1 MTERQPAEGKREPT
15 PAAQGAPV
23 SKETKTRER
32 SDRGLRNVDTGT
44 ERPSSQAQ
52 KERDRP
58 WLMRTYAGHS
68 TAEASNEL
76 YRRNLAKG
84 QTGLSVAFDLPT
96 QTGYDSDHILARG
109 EVGRVGVP
117 IAHVGDMRRLFQ
129 DIPLEQMNTSMTI
142 NATAMW
148 LLALYQVV
156 AEEQGA
162 DITKLQGTTQNDIVK
177 EYLSRGTHVFPP
189 GPSLRLTTDMIAYT
203 VSHIPKWN
211 PINICSYHLQEAGAT
226 PVQEIAYAMS
236 TAIAVL
242 DAVRDSGQVPQ
253 ERMGDVV
260 ARISFFVNA
269 GVRFVEEMCK
279 MRAFGRIWDRITR
292 ERYGIE
298 NAKQR
303 RFRYGVQVNSL
314 GLTEAQP
321 ENNVQR
327 IVLEM
332 LAVTLS
338 KDARARAVQ
347 LPAWNEALGLPRP
360 WDQQWS
366 LRIQQ
371 VLAYESDLLEYEDIF
386 EGSKVI
392 EAKVDRLVEESFAEI
407 DRIQEMGG
415 AMAAVESGYLKSQLV
430 SSHAERRGRIESG
443 QEKIIGVNI
452 FEGTEPNPLTADLD
466 TAIQT
471 VDPAVEARVIAGLQ
485 QWRDSRYQPPFN
497 HPRPCKALERLKEA
511 ARGDENLMEA
521 TLECARA
528 GATTGEWA
536 GALREVFG
544 EFRAPTGVSSAPVAV
559 PVEEGSALAVV
570 RRMVDLTA
578 KDLNVGKL
586 RFLVGK
592 PGLDGHSNGAEQ
604 IAVRARDAGFE
615 VVYQGIRLTP
625 EQIVDAALAEDVHAV
640 GLSILSGSHAQLVPD
655 VLERLRVAGATD
667 IPVIAGGII
676 PNGDAEQL
684 RAAGVAAVFTPK
696 DFDITGIIGSIVDEI
711 RKANKLDP
719 LEVPA

>member
-1 MTERQPAEGKREPT
+1 MSGT
-15 PAAQGAPV
+15 P
-23 SKETKTRER
+23 
-32 SDRGLRNVDTGT
+32 
-44 ERPSSQAQ
+44 RP
-52 KERDRP
+52 KDRP

-96 QTGYDSDHILARG
+96 QTGYDPDHILARG

-117 IAHVGDMRRLFQ
+117 VSHLGDMRRLFQ
-129 DIPLEQMNTSMTI
+129 EIPLERMNTSMTI

-156 AEEQGA
+156 AEEHGA
-162 DITKLQGTTQNDIVK
+162 DIGKLQGTTQNDIVK

-203 VSHIPKWN
+203 VNHIPKWN

-226 PVQEIAYAMS
+226 PVQEIAFAMS

-242 DAVRDSGQVPQ
+242 DAVFASGQVP
-253 ERMGDVV
+253 EDRKGDVV

-269 GVRFVEEMCK
+269 GVRFIEEMCK

-298 NAKQR
+298 NPKHR

-371 VLAYESDLLEYEDIF
+371 VLALESDLLEYDDIF
-386 EGSKVI
+386 EGSHVI
-392 EAKVDRLVEESFAEI
+392 ESKVAALVEETEAEI
-407 DRIQEMGG
+407 ERIEKMGG
-415 AMAAVESGYLKSQLV
+415 AMAAVESGYLKAQLV
-430 SSHAERRGRIESG
+430 ASHSERRARIEAG
-443 QEKIIGVNI
+443 EEKIIGVNCY
-452 FEGTEPNPLTADLD
+452 ESTEPNPLTADLD
-466 TAIQT
+466 TAIMT
-471 VDPAVEARVIAGLQ
+471 VDPENEARVVSALHAWREQRDEGPAQEALTALRKAAAGT
-485 QWRDSRYQPPFN
+485 
-497 HPRPCKALERLKEA
+497 
-511 ARGDENLMEA
+511 ENLMPA
-521 TLECARA
+521 TLRCARA
-528 GATTGEWA
+528 GVTTGEWSW
-536 GALREVFG
+536 ALRDVFG
-544 EFRAPTGVSSAPVAV
+544 EYRAPTGVGGAP
-559 PVEEGSALAVV
+559 LAVATEAGSLLSTV
-570 RRMVDLTA
+570 REKVEKTA
-578 KDLNVGKL
+578 AELGGGRL
-586 RFLVGK
+586 RLLVGK

-625 EQIVDAALAEDVHAV
+625 EQIVSAAVAEDVHCV
-640 GLSILSGSHAQLVPD
+640 GLSILSGSHAELVPD
-655 VLERLRVAGATD
+655 VLERLRDAGAPE
-667 IPVIAGGII
+667 IPVIVGGII
-676 PNGDAEQL
+676 PATDAAVL

-696 DFDITGIIGSIVDEI
+696 DFGITEIIGRIVDEI
-711 RKANKLDP
+711 RAANTLPP
-719 LEVPA
+719 LEVLV